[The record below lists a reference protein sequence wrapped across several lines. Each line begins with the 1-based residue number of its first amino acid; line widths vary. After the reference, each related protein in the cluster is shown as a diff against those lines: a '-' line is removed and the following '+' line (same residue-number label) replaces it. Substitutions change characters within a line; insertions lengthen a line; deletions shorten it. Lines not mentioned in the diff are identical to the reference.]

1 MAAAMPYSN
10 APCIASNGPMAV
22 PSLEMA
28 SSKKKTGLAA
38 ELQSARKDKL
48 ETLSFRCDAETREL
62 LEKLVEQSGARGIGE
77 IIRHA
82 VRKLARDEGL
92 LSE

>member
-1 MAAAMPYSN
+1 MPYSN
-10 APCIASNGPMAV
+10 AGCIASDPNTAV
-22 PSLEMA
+22 PSCTMA

-38 ELQSARKDKL
+38 ELESARKDKL
-48 ETLSFRCDAETREL
+48 DTVSFRCDAETRDL
-62 LEKLVEQSGARGIGE
+62 LDRLVEQSGARGIGE